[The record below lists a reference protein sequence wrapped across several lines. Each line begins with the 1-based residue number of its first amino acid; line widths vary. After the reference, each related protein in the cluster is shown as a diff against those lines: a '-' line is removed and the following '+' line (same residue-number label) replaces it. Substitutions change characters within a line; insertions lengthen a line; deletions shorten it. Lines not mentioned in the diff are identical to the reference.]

1 MSAVTGNIQKEG
13 NDKSLD
19 TQTNLLPKAQDALR
33 GSPVYALREISVVPK
48 DDQLHIIGEVG
59 SFYHK
64 QLAQEVVRSVTR
76 GTQLVNL
83 IDVAVPE

>member
-1 MSAVTGNIQKEG
+1 MSAVTGNVQKEG

-19 TQTNLLPKAQDALR
+19 PRPNLLPKAQDALR
-33 GSPVYALREISVVPK
+33 RSPVYALREISVTHAG
-48 DDQLHIIGEVG
+48 DLLRITGEVK

-76 GTQLVNL
+76 GIQLVNL
-83 IDVAVPE
+83 INVTVPE